1 MFPLRHAVAT
11 DPTRGGFEYL
21 EFSSYQHGTHEGL
34 DFNAGNGPEG
44 DFGMDLLAVAPM
56 RHAWQGETATGFGRH
71 AWFEVTAGPH
81 AGAYVHYAHAESLVH
96 TDADMLVARGDVIG
110 QCGRSGTVHAHLHFV
125 VTVSRP
131 PTWWWYGGPN
141 VTKAEVD
148 AFTIDP
154 GTFCL
159 DYDQWAESG
168 LPGVTAVAAAVVAAP
183 EEDLSP
189 AEQDLLDTVRELGY
203 PAGEA
208 AELIRQA
215 AGLGSDG
222 ESIAGWINQ
231 IGAMTL
237 RIQQLEADL
246 AAGTAT

>member
-1 MFPLRHAVAT
+1 MFPLKYAIAT

-21 EFSSYQHGTHEGL
+21 EYSSVQHGTHEGL
-34 DFNAGNGPEG
+34 DYNAGMGPEG

-56 RHAWQGETATGFGRH
+56 RHAWQGATATGFGRH
-71 AWFEVTAGPH
+71 SWFEVTGGPH
-81 AGAYVHYAHAESLVH
+81 AGAWVHYAHAESFVH
-96 TDADMLVARGDVIG
+96 VDPDMLVARGDVIG
-110 QCGRSGTVHAHLHFV
+110 QCGRSGTIHAHLHFV

-141 VTKAEVD
+141 VPKGDVD

-154 GTFCL
+154 GVFCA

-168 LPGVTAVAAAVVAAP
+168 VPGVTTVATAVVAAP
-183 EEDLSP
+183 EGDLSP
-189 AEQDLLDTVRELGY
+189 AEQELLDTVRELGY
-203 PAGEA
+203 PASEA

-231 IGAMTL
+231 IGAMHQ
-237 RIQQLEADL
+237 RISQLEADL
-246 AAGTAT
+246 AAGTA